1 MVDSVTV
8 RFPGPVAPNMV
19 LCTLTGHL
27 HFGLICPKDILLK
40 VFRFVQM
47 QLCKPKLCCHVLF
60 GEKRPSYV
68 FNLFLIL
75 LSSTLR
81 FSMMIEA
88 CRVRDVIP
96 GFSAISLSITQS
108 DLVVNLLGRPP
119 YVYVE

>member
-60 GEKRPSYV
+60 GEKR
-68 FNLFLIL
+68 
-75 LSSTLR
+75 LSPAAL
-81 FSMMIEA
+81 
-88 CRVRDVIP
+88 P
-96 GFSAISLSITQS
+96 NKPYSLSLFVIVLS
-108 DLVVNLLGRPP
+108 
-119 YVYVE
+119 